1 MVDDSI
7 IIWIIGIRELYWDYM
22 VVIWFL
28 WWFYVDYTTNN
39 TNWLMMS
46 LRVTLQ
52 PILIVLNYHGILC
65 SKNYGYFTVC
75 IWVISCDFQ
84 ISHHNWPIM
93 WISRDIMG
101 MKHQQG
107 LTNSHRAIGWVS
119 AKENRGSTST
129 WTMPSAASAVWSSV
143 RLVVCVTLKGMLRL
157 LIFQRK
163 LEHLPH
169 FKHFLSHP
177 VILPFDILE
186 ARHGDIAVASPRCCI
201 VPIRTPSK
209 CTSLHRSSEMWCW
222 PALAA
227 GEPFAEL
234 SFAVRRTPKGWKKDQ
249 LGVSENWYPLVIRS
263 GYIGILIVVNIRIYK
278 MLILLY

>member
-93 WISRDIMG
+93 WISWDIMG

-107 LTNSHRAIGWVS
+107 LTYSHSIWVCPKMRKAPMCGQS
-119 AKENRGSTST
+119 YRENDRKPSNLRGAFFSCPFQPEWYHGLCRGKSGQYINLNYAKCGFSGLKF
-129 WTMPSAASAVWSSV
+129 SAAW
-143 RLVVCVTLKGMLRL
+143 
-157 LIFQRK
+157 Q
-163 LEHLPH
+163 
-169 FKHFLSHP
+169 
-177 VILPFDILE
+177 
-186 ARHGDIAVASPRCCI
+186 
-201 VPIRTPSK
+201 
-209 CTSLHRSSEMWCW
+209 
-222 PALAA
+222 
-227 GEPFAEL
+227 
-234 SFAVRRTPKGWKKDQ
+234 
-249 LGVSENWYPLVIRS
+249 
-263 GYIGILIVVNIRIYK
+263 
-278 MLILLY
+278 